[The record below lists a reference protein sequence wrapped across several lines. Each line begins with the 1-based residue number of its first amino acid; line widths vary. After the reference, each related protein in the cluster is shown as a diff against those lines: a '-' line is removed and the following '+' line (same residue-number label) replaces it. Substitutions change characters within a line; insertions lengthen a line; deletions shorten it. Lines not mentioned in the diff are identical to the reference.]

1 MGGAA
6 AGELYQF
13 SGFSTVDPILATTRC
28 DAYNP
33 ASNTWR
39 SITSIPQATTHAGQV
54 PDTDQPANQTF
65 WLAGGFLG
73 NDPGPTTNQVWKY
86 SITNNTWAAGPALP
100 AKRAGGALV
109 KLGRELHFFGGA
121 IRSSGVWTDY
131 GTHWALDLDNGTS
144 WRAKTASGQTLA
156 PMPNPRNHMGG
167 VELNGKL
174 YAIGGQH
181 KGDEKTGAHKEVD
194 VYDPLTNTWTQAAPM
209 PRLIGHIAA
218 NVFVRAKVLHFRRQN
233 RRQRSFDRLSERADL

>member
-13 SGFSTVDPILATTRC
+13 SGFNTVGPIVATTRC

-39 SITSIPQATTHAGQV
+39 SVTSIPQATTHAGQV
-54 PDTDQPANQTF
+54 PDTDQPTNQTF

-73 NDPGPTTNQVWKY
+73 NDPGPTTGQVWKY

-109 KLGRELHFFGGA
+109 KWDANCTFSVALFVVQACGRTTEHTGLWTSIMAHHGA
-121 IRSSGVWTDY
+121 
-131 GTHWALDLDNGTS
+131 
-144 WRAKTASGQTLA
+144 
-156 PMPNPRNHMGG
+156 
-167 VELNGKL
+167 
-174 YAIGGQH
+174 
-181 KGDEKTGAHKEVD
+181 
-194 VYDPLTNTWTQAAPM
+194 
-209 PRLIGHIAA
+209 PRLPAA
-218 NVFVRAKVLHFRRQN
+218 KRWRRCRIRATTWAALSSTESSTPLAASIKGTKNWRTEGGRYLRPCDQHMDPGRSHAPPDRAHHGECVRP
-233 RRQRSFDRLSERADL
+233 